1 MEEMQ
6 KDIKVLKAALLDED
20 EKITDIMPRPLS
32 SIEALQQFEEQID
45 DALRKRLL
53 NVLASLQGGS
63 DAAKICRKIMRT
75 CMTNGCMSQFSGTGQ
90 KGKARFM
97 DTKLFTIVI
106 GAGRKA

>member
-45 DALRKRLL
+45 DALRKRLVRTF
-53 NVLASLQGGS
+53 VLTLPQSLLL
-63 DAAKICRKIMRT
+63 KK
-75 CMTNGCMSQFSGTGQ
+75 
-90 KGKARFM
+90 
-97 DTKLFTIVI
+97 
-106 GAGRKA
+106 